1 MLVYEVP
8 RKARTDVS
16 DFGIDIERGPE
27 GVAWMIFRNPARLN
41 AVRFEMWEAIPA
53 LVAELAADRDV
64 RVVVLRGTGNDAFA
78 AGADISEFATHR
90 QDPTSAA
97 AYEQTNGR
105 AFAALLALEK
115 PVVAMLQGVC
125 IGGGLAIAACADLR
139 VAAEDV
145 RMALPPARLGLGYA
159 YAGVERLV
167 SLVGPSAASELFF
180 TARTYT
186 AAEALRIG
194 LVNQVVAKPELEAF
208 TRSYAEAIAANA
220 PLTIR
225 AAKRAIAETQR
236 EPATR
241 DLEAVRRLIAACF
254 ASADYAEGV
263 RAFLEKRK
271 PRFRGA

>member
-1 MLVYEVP
+1 
-8 RKARTDVS
+8 VS
-16 DFGIDIERGPE
+16 EFGIDIERGPA
-27 GVAWMIFRNPARLN
+27 GVAWMVLRNPARLN
-41 AVRFEMWEAIPA
+41 AVRFEMWEAIPG
-53 LVAELAADRDV
+53 LVAELAADPEV
-64 RVVVLRGTGNDAFA
+64 RVVVLRGAGDDAFA

-90 QDPTSAA
+90 KDPASAA

-139 VAAEDV
+139 VAADDI

-159 YAGVERLV
+159 YAGVERLA

-186 AAEALRIG
+186 ADEALRIG
-194 LVNQVVAKPELEAF
+194 LVNQVVAKADLASF
-208 TRSYAEAIAANA
+208 TRSYAEGIAANA

-236 EPATR
+236 DPGGR
-241 DLEAVRRLIAACF
+241 DLEAVRRLIADCF

-271 PRFRGA
+271 PSFRGE